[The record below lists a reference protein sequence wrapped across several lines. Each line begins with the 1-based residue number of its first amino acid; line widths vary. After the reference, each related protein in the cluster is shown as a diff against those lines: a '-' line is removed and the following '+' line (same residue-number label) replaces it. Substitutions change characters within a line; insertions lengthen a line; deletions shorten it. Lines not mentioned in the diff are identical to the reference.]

1 MLIILSPAKT
11 MDMSLIGAMPDGT
24 QPIYDAEAEYLAS
37 EMRKFTAS
45 ELEKLLKVSN
55 KLAWFNYERYQ
66 LFDIQTTPRKPA
78 LLAYA
83 GSVFKAIN
91 AKEFSKDDF
100 AYAQNR
106 IRIISTLYGLVR
118 PLDLIKAYRIAFYL
132 KLGGG
137 ETGNLY
143 DYWLPKLT
151 EPLLADIRKAGGILI
166 NLASLDVLGA
176 LQIDLLQKEITVITP
191 EFKELRK
198 GKYET
203 VRTYAK
209 IARGEMSRYIIEN
222 RIEQPDKLMHFS
234 WNGFVFREDL
244 SDTKNY
250 IFVRK

>member
-11 MDMSLIGAMPDGT
+11 MDMSLSGTMPDGT
-24 QPIYDAEAEYLAS
+24 EPIYDRDAIYLAS
-37 EMRKFTAS
+37 LMRKFTVA
-45 ELEKLLKVSN
+45 ELEKLLKVSE
-55 KLAWFNYERYQ
+55 KLAEINYQRYQ
-66 LFDIQTTPRKPA
+66 QFDKQTTPRKPA

-83 GSVFKAIN
+83 GSVFKAIH
-91 AKEFSKDDF
+91 AKDFSTDDF
-100 AYAQNR
+100 AYAQDR
-106 IRIISTLYGLVR
+106 IRIVSTLYGLVR

-132 KLGGG
+132 KPDGM
-137 ETGNLY
+137 TGNLY

-151 EPLLADIRKAGGILI
+151 EPLLNDIRKAGGILI

-176 LQIDLLQKEITVITP
+176 LQMDLLQKEVTVITP
-191 EFKELRK
+191 EFKELRN

-209 IARGEMSRYIIEN
+209 IARGEMSRHIIEN
-222 RIEQPDKLMHFS
+222 RVELPEELIHFS